1 MTRLGAGSF
10 DACRCDDRLQGHHA
24 ALGMLD
30 LNETACGWWDA
41 LGREHESGGAP
52 QLFIQRQAPESRVV
66 EASCG
71 VTAKST
77 RASFSTQFHITTT
90 CCSYGGYA
98 TPSVSHMLL
107 CTPNSFST
115 YLCTTLS
122 MPPYIIFEICNTS
135 PTSNYTRSSSRTPN
149 TCSIR
154 SGGQGSEKAKAS

>member
-1 MTRLGAGSF
+1 MTRPGAGSF

-30 LNETACGWWDA
+30 QNETACDRWDA
-41 LGREHESGGAP
+41 LGREHESGGATLAFHP
-52 QLFIQRQAPESRVV
+52 RQNTRQAPESRVV
-66 EASCG
+66 AASCD
-71 VTAKST
+71 VKAKST
-77 RASFSTQFHITTT
+77 HASFGTQFHITTT

-107 CTPNSFST
+107 CAPNSSST
-115 YLCTTLS
+115 YLCTTLP

-135 PTSNYTRSSSRTPN
+135 PTSNYARSSSRTPN

-154 SGGQGSEKAKAS
+154 SGG